1 MTCLKYNIDLRAQ
14 HIYRLDNIAADR
26 LSKHDIE
33 TFIEMFPNA
42 AIKSKKSKKML
53 FFLPL
58 TDPASQTI
66 DTTKTVEHSKE
77 DSQIT

>member
-1 MTCLKYNIDLRAQ
+1 MTCLKYKVNLRAQ
-14 HIYRLDNIAADR
+14 HIYRLDNVAADR
-26 LSKHDIE
+26 LSKQDIE

-42 AIKSKKSKKML
+42 SLKSKKSKKML

-58 TDPASQTI
+58 SEPTPQTI

-77 DSQIT
+77 DSRIT